1 MDSWTPLDEMKRK
14 KSKENQIKKSKRFG
28 GGTPKMKMG
37 EKQEKIKKK
46 EEEEE
51 ERRCSIQ

>member
-1 MDSWTPLDEMKRK
+1 MDSWTPLDEMKKK

-46 EEEEE
+46 
-51 ERRCSIQ
+51 